1 MFAGSANCPTS
12 PDGWGPY
19 TEALFAVDIDTG
31 EPVWSFQP
39 HPPNNDDSDFA
50 GVPVLF
56 TANGQ
61 DLVGLGNKDAVFYV
75 VSRDTGELVWST
87 RATND
92 NVIRPNFSSGGF
104 IGPAAYADGIIA
116 GGTGVAD
123 CPCMHAFDAATGDI
137 VWQQQ
142 AVGPTYS
149 PTTEV
154 NGVVFVGSLDFT
166 LRALRLD
173 NGEVL
178 WSDELTGLISG
189 GVAIVGDD
197 MWAVAGFREPGSPGP
212 VGNLRGVP
220 LHRRS
225 RRGGRRANR
234 PHRRARARSGP
245 GPPGGGVG
253 PLHRRPLR
261 RRLRLQ
267 DPAAGHRPPAHP
279 VDPNRSLRAHRHL
292 QRTGRPRRLAPGGQ
306 RRRRR
311 RRIGLRR
318 YWCPSATT
326 APRAATCAC
335 SKTPAAASPA
345 PCPAPAPPTTASA
358 CWPSTTPP

>member
-1 MFAGSANCPTS
+1 MIATFDTHNAPFPAGVVAVSLTTGDLLWHFDLEGGDHRGCGGVWGSPSVDLERRLMFAGSANCPTS

-31 EPVWSFQP
+31 EPAWSFQP

-56 TANGQ
+56 TADGQ

-75 VSRDTGELVWST
+75 VNRDTGELVWST

-104 IGPAAYADGIIA
+104 IGPAAYAQGIIA

-123 CPCMHAFDAATGDI
+123 CPCMHAFDAATGEI

-173 NGEVL
+173 DGEVL

-189 GVAIVGDD
+189 GSGHRRRRHVGRGRVPRARLSRPVGD
-197 MWAVAGFREPGSPGP
+197 
-212 VGNLRGVP
+212 LRGVP
-220 LHRRS
+220 LHRRP
-225 RRGGRRANR
+225 RRGGRRTNR
-234 PHRRARARSGP
+234 P
-245 GPPGGGVG
+245 GPPS
-253 PLHRRPLR
+253 PSPK
-261 RRLRLQ
+261 
-267 DPAAGHRPPAHP
+267 PA
-279 VDPNRSLRAHRHL
+279 
-292 QRTGRPRRLAPGGQ
+292 
-306 RRRRR
+306 
-311 RRIGLRR
+311 
-318 YWCPSATT
+318 
-326 APRAATCAC
+326 
-335 SKTPAAASPA
+335 
-345 PCPAPAPPTTASA
+345 
-358 CWPSTTPP
+358 